1 MITFKAIGALLDY
14 PTPELKA
21 AADEVEQAVAEER
34 ALREAELDGVRAMI
48 ERVRRDDIMDLQEYW
63 IGLFD
68 RSKRLALHLYEHS
81 HGESHDRGQ
90 AMVNLA
96 LTYRMNGFELNASEM
111 PDYLP
116 LFLEFL
122 SVIPEVHARRYLTD
136 ALEIIE
142 ALRIRLEERD
152 STYAALLTALVSLA
166 SRHADEGEVE
176 AILAGEPQDPKD
188 LEELDRAWA
197 EEPVDFTAGSALKD
211 CPYAGVAARDR
222 AAEYAG
228 ARSGAGA

>member
-1 MITFKAIGALLDY
+1 MISFKALGALLDY
-14 PTPELKA
+14 PTLELQA
-21 AADEVEQAVAEER
+21 AADEIEQALSEEH
-34 ALREAELDGVRAMI
+34 AISAAELNGVRAFI
-48 ERVRRDDIMDLQEYW
+48 DRLRTTDLMDAQEYW

-81 HGESHDRGQ
+81 YGESRDRGQ

-96 LTYRMNGFELNASEM
+96 LTYRMNGFELNAAEM

-122 SVIPEVHARRYLTD
+122 SVIREVHAKRYLTE
-136 ALEIIE
+136 AIEIIE

-152 STYAALLTALVSLA
+152 SSYAALLTALVMLA
-166 SRHADEGEVE
+166 SREADAEEVE
-176 AILAGEPQDPKD
+176 AILAEEPQDPAD
-188 LEELDRAWA
+188 LEELDREWA
-197 EEPVDFTAGSALKD
+197 EQPVDFGAGSALKD
-211 CPYAGVAARDR
+211 CPFAGETARNR

-228 ARSGAGA
+228 AGA

>member
-1 MITFKAIGALLDY
+1 MITFKALGALLDY
-14 PTPELKA
+14 PTPELQIA
-21 AADEVEQAVAEER
+21 LDEVEQAIVEER
-34 ALREAELDGVRAMI
+34 ALPAGELDGVRALI
-48 ERVRRDDIMDLQEYW
+48 ERLRRSDIMDAQEYW

-81 HGESHDRGQ
+81 YGESRDRGQ

-136 ALEIIE
+136 AIAIIE

-152 STYAALLTALVSLA
+152 STYAALLTALVTLA
-166 SRHADEGEVE
+166 SKEADIDEVE
-176 AILAGEPQDPKD
+176 AILAEEPQDPAD
-188 LEELDRAWA
+188 LEQLDKEWA

-211 CPYAGVAARDR
+211 CPSAGAAARDR
-222 AAEYAG
+222 AAQFA
-228 ARSGAGA
+228 GAGA

>member
-1 MITFKAIGALLDY
+1 MISFKALGALLDY
-14 PTPELKA
+14 PTGEVQA
-21 AADEVEQAVAEER
+21 AADEIEQALAEER
-34 ALREAELDGVRAMI
+34 AIPPAELEGVRAFV
-48 ERVRRDDIMDLQEYW
+48 ERLRRTDIMDLQEYW

-81 HGESHDRGQ
+81 FGESRDRGQ

-96 LTYRMNGFELNASEM
+96 LTYRMNGFELSASEM

-136 ALEIIE
+136 AIEIIE

-152 STYAALLTALVSLA
+152 SSYGALLGALVTLSSREVSL
-166 SRHADEGEVE
+166 DEVE
-176 AILAGEPQDPKD
+176 AILAEEPHDPAN
-188 LEELDRAWA
+188 LQELDREWA

-222 AAEYAG
+222 AAEYA
-228 ARSGAGA
+228 RAGA

>member
-1 MITFKAIGALLDY
+1 MISFKALGALLDY
-14 PTPELKA
+14 PTAELQSA
-21 AADEVEQAVAEER
+21 LDEVEQAIGEER
-34 ALREAELDGVRAMI
+34 AIPAAELDGVRAFI
-48 ERVRRDDIMDLQEYW
+48 ERLRRSDIMDAQEYW

-81 HGESHDRGQ
+81 HGESRDRGQ

-96 LTYRMNGFELNASEM
+96 LTYRMNGFELNAAEM

-122 SVIPEVHARRYLTD
+122 TVIPEVHARRYLTD
-136 ALEIIE
+136 AIEIIE

-152 STYAALLTALVSLA
+152 STYAALLGALVTLA
-166 SRHADEGEVE
+166 QREADDAEVE
-176 AILAGEPQDPKD
+176 AILAGEPEDPKD
-188 LEELDRAWA
+188 LEELDREWA

-211 CPYAGVAARDR
+211 CPYSGDTVRNR
-222 AAEYAG
+222 AAELARAG
-228 ARSGAGA
+228 A

>member
-1 MITFKAIGALLDY
+1 MITFKALGALLDY
-14 PTPELKA
+14 PTPQLQE
-21 AADEVEQAVAEER
+21 AADEIEQALGEER
-34 ALREAELDGVRAMI
+34 ALAARELEGVRAFI
-48 ERVRRDDIMDLQEYW
+48 DRLRSNDIMDLEEYW
-63 IGLFD
+63 TGLFD

-81 HGESHDRGQ
+81 HGESRDRGQ

-96 LTYRMNGFELNASEM
+96 LTYRMNGFELNAAEM

-152 STYAALLTALVSLA
+152 STYAALLSAIASLA
-166 SRHADEGEVE
+166 NRAAENDEVE
-176 AILAGEPQDPKD
+176 AILAGEEEDPKD
-188 LEELDRAWA
+188 LDELDRQWA

-211 CPYAGVAARDR
+211 CPYARAEARGP
-222 AAEYAG
+222 AAERARAG
-228 ARSGAGA
+228 A

>member
-1 MITFKAIGALLDY
+1 MISFKAIGVLLDY
-14 PTPELKA
+14 PTPEVQG
-21 AADEVEQAVAEER
+21 AADEIEQALCEER
-34 ALREAELDGVRAMI
+34 ALGPAELADVRAMI
-48 ERVRRDDIMDLQEYW
+48 ERVRTSDIMDLQEYW

-81 HGESHDRGQ
+81 HGESRDRGQ

-96 LTYRMNGFELNASEM
+96 LTYRMNGFELNAAEM

-136 ALEIIE
+136 AIEIIE

-152 STYAALLTALVSLA
+152 STYAALLGALVTLA
-166 SRHADEGEVE
+166 SREADVDEVE
-176 AILAGEPQDPKD
+176 AILAQEPQDPAN
-188 LEELDRAWA
+188 LEQLDREWA
-197 EEPVDFTAGSALKD
+197 EEPVDFAAGSALKD
-211 CPYAGVAARDR
+211 CAYADAQPRER
-222 AAEYAG
+222 AAALARAG
-228 ARSGAGA
+228 A

>member
-1 MITFKAIGALLDY
+1 MISFKALGALLDY
-14 PTPELKA
+14 PTAELQSA
-21 AADEVEQAVAEER
+21 LDEVEQAIGEER
-34 ALREAELDGVRAMI
+34 AIPAAELDGVRAFI
-48 ERVRRDDIMDLQEYW
+48 ERLRRSDIMDAQEYW

-81 HGESHDRGQ
+81 HGESRDRGQ

-96 LTYRMNGFELNASEM
+96 LTYRMNGFELNAAEM

-122 SVIPEVHARRYLTD
+122 TVIPEVHARRYLTD
-136 ALEIIE
+136 AIEIIE

-152 STYAALLTALVSLA
+152 SAYAALLGALVTLA
-166 SRHADEGEVE
+166 QREADDAEVE
-176 AILAGEPQDPKD
+176 AILAGEPEDPKD
-188 LEELDRAWA
+188 LEELDREWA

-211 CPYAGVAARDR
+211 CPYSGDTVRNR
-222 AAEYAG
+222 AAELARAG
-228 ARSGAGA
+228 A